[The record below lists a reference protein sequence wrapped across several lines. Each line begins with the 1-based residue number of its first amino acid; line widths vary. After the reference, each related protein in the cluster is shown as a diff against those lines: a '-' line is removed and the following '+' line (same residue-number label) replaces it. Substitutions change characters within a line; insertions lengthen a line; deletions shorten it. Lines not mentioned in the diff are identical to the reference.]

1 MNKSKGFTV
10 IELIVVVVIIAVLA
24 IIVTTNVVSYNN
36 KGKNAAIKADLGNEL
51 TEATKYFESDP
62 SYAGTYNFWCVS
74 ASVTKFKNAAE
85 NKGATDWK
93 CFCDKDTSMPIC
105 RDINGNNTK
114 WCTSVIL
121 VGSGAGTYCVDSSG
135 AKLSGKTCSL
145 GSGVCQ

>member
-24 IIVTTNVVSYNN
+24 VIVVTNVVSYND

-51 TEATKYFESDP
+51 TEATKYFENSGNYD
-62 SYAGTYNFWCVS
+62 FWCS
-74 ASVTKFKNAAE
+74 STNTSFTKFKTAAE
-85 NKGATDWK
+85 NKGATSVN
-93 CFCDKDTSMPIC
+93 CYCDTLSPSC
-105 RDINGNNTK
+105 SPSFGVNTK